1 MREPAAS
8 GKAVV
13 REKPYSSFVDCGHL
27 SPLALPPAPVFA
39 ERPGGSWTRPLH
51 PSRRLRTSDTRE
63 GGGGLGD
70 GGGGLGDGGGD
81 GGGGGGGVGEGG
93 GGDGDVVGLL
103 LGQRQHR
110 LQMFIQESH
119 SDRAGR
125 ASGGNGAKGAT
136 RAPNPSNAAP
146 VGPRLVSGTLAQGNG
161 SKRGGGLNG
170 SDAGSAAAALASGTG

>member
-1 MREPAAS
+1 MRASYSLREPAAS

-70 GGGGLGDGGGD
+70 GGGGLGDGGGAT
-81 GGGGGGGVGEGG
+81 V
-93 GGDGDVVGLL
+93 
-103 LGQRQHR
+103 
-110 LQMFIQESH
+110 
-119 SDRAGR
+119 
-125 ASGGNGAKGAT
+125 GAT
-136 RAPNPSNAAP
+136 VGVAAAGLGRVVAATETLLVFYWDSDNTDFRCSFRSHTPIEQVAP
-146 VGPRLVSGTLAQGNG
+146 VVATAPRAQPERQTPAMQHPLGLGWSLARLRKEMARN
-161 SKRGGGLNG
+161 
-170 SDAGSAAAALASGTG
+170 AVVA